1 MNIEGRNITKCFGDH
16 TLFSDLSFLIDGG
29 EFVCFS
35 GKSGTGKTTLLNIIG
50 SIETP
55 TSGTMLYDGRPI
67 RTRGEQADLLGNRIG
82 FIFQNFALVE
92 TKTVRENLDLVRRK
106 NRSGVTMEDSLTRVG
121 LYGKVDQKVYTL
133 SGGEQQRV
141 ALARL
146 FYKKNDVILA
156 DEPTGSLDAEN
167 AGIVMDIL
175 RELNRDGK
183 TVILVTHNEEIKK
196 RCERIITL

>member
-1 MNIEGRNITKCFGDH
+1 MNIEGKNITKRFGEH
-16 TLFSDLSFLIDGG
+16 TLFADLSFQISGG

-50 SIETP
+50 TIEAP
-55 TSGTMLYDGRPI
+55 TSGTMLYDGKPI
-67 RTRGEQADLLGNRIG
+67 RGRGEQADLLGNRIG

-92 TKTVRENLDLVRRK
+92 TKTVRENMDMVRRK
-106 NRSGVTMEDSLTRVG
+106 NRSGATLEDSLTRVG

-175 RELNRDGK
+175 QELNRDGK

-196 RCERIITL
+196 MCGRIITL